1 MAIET
6 ELPPD
11 IEPLLNEHVAAN
23 ALGVK
28 VSTLRR
34 WRWAGKPPNFHKIG
48 AAVRYS
54 PAEIR
59 RVKAASL
66 RTSTSDPGLEAAV
79 A

>member
-1 MAIET
+1 MATKT

-11 IEPLLNEHVAAN
+11 IEPLLNEHAAAN

-34 WRWAGKPPNFHKIG
+34 WRWAGKPPRFLKLG
-48 AAVRYS
+48 SAVRYE

-59 RVKAASL
+59 NFKAASL
-66 RTSTSDPGLEAAV
+66 RISTSDPGLEAAV

>member
-6 ELPPD
+6 KLSPD
-11 IEPLLNEHVAAN
+11 LEPLLNEHETAD

-34 WRWAGKPPNFHKIG
+34 WRWAGKPPKFHKFCS
-48 AAVRYS
+48 AVRYD
-54 PAEIR
+54 PAVLREF
-59 RVKAASL
+59 KAASL
-66 RTSTSDPGLEAAV
+66 RTSTSDTGPEPAA